1 VPTKV
6 SKPEVVNL
14 DGTVMVV
21 GTIGLPPA
29 LDSPLSLTLRPCPY
43 PSHAAPLP
51 ILAASTLGA
60 GSIPTKLKWTVLTD
74 RSIGGKSEASFEVLP
89 AGDGAEEEKEDVGA
103 GAMTKTERRIPLAV
117 FSGQLS
123 TVRPSADPKYV
134 FCGLCHSLLVALSA
148 RGASPT
154 LLRARMNLSATKQKS
169 NSYTYLSSLSDS
181 TM

>member
-1 VPTKV
+1 MWGRVK
-6 SKPEVVNL
+6 EL
-14 DGTVMVV
+14 FR
-21 GTIGLPPA
+21 IPA
-29 LDSPLSLTLRPCPY
+29 LAGMGADKGTQARGREFGRNRHGGWYNRVAACSRTLILRPCPH

-89 AGDGAEEEKEDVGA
+89 VGDGVEEEEEDVGA

-134 FCGLCHSLLVALSA
+134 FCGLRRS
-148 RGASPT
+148 R
-154 LLRARMNLSATKQKS
+154 
-169 NSYTYLSSLSDS
+169 
-181 TM
+181 